1 MANHPELALENQLCF
16 ALYNASRAMTK
27 TYQPHLK
34 KLGLTYP
41 QYIVMLSLWQHGV
54 TNVKTLGERLH
65 LDSGTLTP
73 LLKRLEANDL
83 VNRQRSTKDERVV
96 EVFLTSGGC
105 ALEQV
110 ALEMR
115 QNMLCQ
121 AEGDVSQ
128 LVALKEQLQQLTNEL
143 MAIK

>member
-41 QYIVMLSLWQHGV
+41 QYIVMLSLWQYGV
-54 TNVKTLGERLH
+54 TNVKTLGERLT

-73 LLKRLEANDL
+73 LLKRLEANEL
-83 VNRQRSTKDERVV
+83 VSRQRSSNDERVV
-96 EVFLTSGGC
+96 EVFLSPQGQ
-105 ALEQV
+105 ALEQD
-110 ALEMR
+110 ALAMR
-115 QNMLCQ
+115 QEMLCQ
-121 AEGDVSQ
+121 AQGDVEA
-128 LVALKEQLQQLTNEL
+128 LVSLKEQLQQLTADL
-143 MAIK
+143 SKQ